1 VHVTYGERVIRSGDG
16 GVTTKITGAG
26 MGRAYGT
33 QSTQRLPDAGT
44 VFPEYV
50 MAHATITRE
59 VVEHP
64 QRRVDFLL
72 QSVFKSIHFAVSY
85 QKNAVLYW
93 QQTILLGIFST

>member
-1 VHVTYGERVIRSGDG
+1 MGMGTFWREFEVLKKV
-16 GVTTKITGAG
+16 KCLGAG
-26 MGRAYGT
+26 LLLGF
-33 QSTQRLPDAGT
+33 LIL
-44 VFPEYV
+44 VCFPGYV